1 MNGMAITEII
11 SYISYRE
18 FLRNIFVTIQKV
30 KNFYISLISFKQ
42 QYYKIYLKFLYFLNK
57 KDLSQIIVVSY
68 KMWVHWVL

>member
-68 KMWVHWVL
+68 KM